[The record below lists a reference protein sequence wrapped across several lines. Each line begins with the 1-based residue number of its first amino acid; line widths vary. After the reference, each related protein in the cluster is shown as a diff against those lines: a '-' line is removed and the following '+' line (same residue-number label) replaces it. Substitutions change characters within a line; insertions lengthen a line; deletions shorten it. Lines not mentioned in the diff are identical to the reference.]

1 MLISPT
7 TKRVQRLLLAALL
20 TFGQITSMDCPA
32 ALASGEDDS
41 TPVAAP
47 VSPASHGNPD
57 PTAGDEG
64 AGPAAATLKP
74 SRSTETQGAG
84 DEWDRKG
91 ERASVKENRVAVFV
105 PQSETADS
113 AASDEILY
121 SEGWKQLYELGAS
134 CYAKRDYGQAESKLL
149 AAIKGLKHGLMEE
162 RKLVET
168 RLLLADVY
176 LATDKIEEAEKLYNS
191 CQSMAKHTNG
201 AESEEEAH
209 AQTGLAA
216 TLLYKGRFAEAHQLC
231 KQALKIRSA
240 LYAGKGTIYG
250 QTLITMG
257 RILSAEGFNEQAEH
271 CFVKGL
277 ALLDTTDGAN
287 QDFADALRQYALV
300 KEKMGQQAEAQTL
313 FDRCYA
319 IKDSNVHFNQT
330 ANLKGSVFFKW
341 EEGSPRSQE
350 IPDAIVPLR
359 YICSNN
365 IRVACTVIDLWELFG
380 VLISV
385 TNVGGQKQQIG
396 LGKVSFSR
404 VSDDIT
410 DPREQRL
417 ELIAPDHIDRIR
429 REMDIW
435 RLTYN
440 RPWLANMQK
449 TRNIRGLVPAHG
461 HDLFRG
467 PNVFGIYGNWNAT
480 ARVLPDKFQLEPSPE
495 NVEEQAQVIV
505 DPSLVRSSDINVLGL
520 IPVSLEPFESRT
532 GEQFYMNPRC
542 EHVLLRVV
550 VGNTTFQFPFKMP
563 RKRTVM

>member
-1 MLISPT
+1 
-7 TKRVQRLLLAALL
+7 
-20 TFGQITSMDCPA
+20 
-32 ALASGEDDS
+32 
-41 TPVAAP
+41 
-47 VSPASHGNPD
+47 
-57 PTAGDEG
+57 
-64 AGPAAATLKP
+64 
-74 SRSTETQGAG
+74 
-84 DEWDRKG
+84 
-91 ERASVKENRVAVFV
+91 
-105 PQSETADS
+105 
-113 AASDEILY
+113 
-121 SEGWKQLYELGAS
+121 
-134 CYAKRDYGQAESKLL
+134 
-149 AAIKGLKHGLMEE
+149 
-162 RKLVET
+162 
-168 RLLLADVY
+168 
-176 LATDKIEEAEKLYNS
+176 
-191 CQSMAKHTNG
+191 
-201 AESEEEAH
+201 
-209 AQTGLAA
+209 
-216 TLLYKGRFAEAHQLC
+216 
-231 KQALKIRSA
+231 
-240 LYAGKGTIYG
+240 
-250 QTLITMG
+250 MG

-277 ALLDTTDGAN
+277 PLLDTKDGAL
-287 QDFADALRQYALV
+287 QDYADAIRQYALV
-300 KEKMGQQAEAQTL
+300 KEKLGQQAEAQTL
-313 FDRCYA
+313 FDKCYA
-319 IKDSNVHFNQT
+319 IKDGDVHFNQT
-330 ANLKGSVFFKW
+330 ANLKGSVFLKW

-396 LGKVSFSR
+396 LGKVSFVR

-495 NVEEQAQVIV
+495 NVEEQAQVVV

-563 RKRTVM
+563 RKRTAI

>member
-1 MLISPT
+1 MFIAPT
-7 TKRVQRLLLAALL
+7 TMRAQRLLLAALFCL
-20 TFGQITSMDCPA
+20 GQTTSRPSLA
-32 ALASGEDDS
+32 ALVSTGQDSASLGSPTSTKPENASPVEVDWTSTASAKSIRPAQSSVTDGQGE
-41 TPVAAP
+41 
-47 VSPASHGNPD
+47 G
-57 PTAGDEG
+57 GDE
-64 AGPAAATLKP
+64 AGKRPLP
-74 SRSTETQGAG
+74 
-84 DEWDRKG
+84 
-91 ERASVKENRVAVFV
+91 KESRVAVFV
-105 PQSETADS
+105 PRSEATDS
-113 AASDEILY
+113 TLSDDAMY
-121 SEGWKQLYELGAS
+121 AEGWKQLYDYGAS
-134 CYAKRDYGQAESKLL
+134 CYAKRNYDEAETKLL
-149 AAIKGLKHGLMEE
+149 AAIKELKHGLMEE
-162 RKLVET
+162 RKLVAT

-176 LATDKIEEAEKLYNS
+176 LATERIEAAEKLYNS
-191 CQSMAKHTNG
+191 CVSMAKHTHG

-209 AQTGLAA
+209 AQTGLAI
-216 TLLYKGRFAEAHQLC
+216 TLMVRGRYAEAHQLC
-231 KQALKIRSA
+231 KQALKTRST
-240 LYAGKGTIYG
+240 LSAGKGSTYG
-250 QTLITMG
+250 QSLIAMG

-277 ALLDTTDGAN
+277 PLLDTKNGAN
-287 QDFADALRQYALV
+287 QDYAEAIRQYALV
-300 KEKMGQQAEAQTL
+300 KGKMGQQAEAQTL
-313 FDRCYA
+313 FDKCYA
-319 IKDSNVHFNQT
+319 IKDSDVHFNQT

-396 LGKVSFSR
+396 LGKVSFLR
-404 VSDDIT
+404 VSDEIT

-495 NVEEQAQVIV
+495 NVEEQAQVVV
-505 DPSLVRSSDINVLGL
+505 DPSLVRSSDINLLGL

-563 RKRTVM
+563 RKRTAI